1 MPTIEELAIRQLAAY
16 NAADLEAFVACYHED
31 VLVLADDEESLRG
44 RADFRQRYRSLFE
57 GAWAFGAAV
66 PQRLSV
72 GAHCVDYETWWRV
85 DPETSERSEGLV
97 LVRYSERDGLIG
109 VVQFLS

>member
-1 MPTIEELAIRQLAAY
+1 MPTIEELATMQLEAY
-16 NAADLEAFVACYHED
+16 NASDLGAFVACYHED

-44 RADFRQRYRSLFE
+44 RVDFKERYRSLFE
-57 GAWAFGAAV
+57 GAWDFGATV
-66 PQRLSV
+66 PQRLTA
-72 GAHCVDYETWWRV
+72 GAHCVDYETWWRI
-85 DPETSERSEGLV
+85 DPETGERSEGVV